1 MRKQWIALLLAAA
14 LALSL
19 CAVPALAQTEEET
32 EKPAGETAAG
42 ETAAGEE
49 SAGEAALPEED
60 GKPIVVLPEEPSGGT
75 AADSTMEDE
84 LVFTGEDDFRYLA
97 FEDLKD
103 RVLEGSLT
111 AKMLRESIAS
121 IDAMD
126 YTQMYVDLSGQLSS
140 LEYTQSMYAQIPVAS
155 PMEGAMQG
163 YVISNLASSYGAI
176 TSGTPPPPSGSS
188 RTPRT

>member
-42 ETAAGEE
+42 ETAAGEETAGAEPAAGEE

-121 IDAMD
+121 IDAKH
-126 YTQMYVDLSGQLSS
+126 YTKKYEALS
-140 LEYTQSMYAQIPVAS
+140 
-155 PMEGAMQG
+155 
-163 YVISNLASSYGAI
+163 
-176 TSGTPPPPSGSS
+176 
-188 RTPRT
+188 

>member
-42 ETAAGEE
+42 ETAAGETAAGEETAGAEPAAGEE

-75 AADSTMEDE
+75 AADSTMGQSTADSTADAPM
-84 LVFTGEDDFRYLA
+84 VAIAVWAT
-97 FEDLKD
+97 
-103 RVLEGSLT
+103 VLT
-111 AKMLRESIAS
+111 ARMPAALNHSHFLLFLLLFSLLFMPNLLSISTKSRACPAAFCRS
-121 IDAMD
+121 P
-126 YTQMYVDLSGQLSS
+126 
-140 LEYTQSMYAQIPVAS
+140 EYF
-155 PMEGAMQG
+155 
-163 YVISNLASSYGAI
+163 
-176 TSGTPPPPSGSS
+176 
-188 RTPRT
+188 